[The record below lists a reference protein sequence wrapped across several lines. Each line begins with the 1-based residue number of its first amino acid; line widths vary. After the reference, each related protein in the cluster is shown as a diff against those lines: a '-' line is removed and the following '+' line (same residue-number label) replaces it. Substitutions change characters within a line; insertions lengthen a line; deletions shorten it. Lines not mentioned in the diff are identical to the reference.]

1 MSKQVICFSCG
12 TTNEFVDRL
21 SLKEECEKC
30 LGDLHSC
37 RNCRFYDPGSYN
49 ECKESSA
56 DVVRDKERANH
67 CDYFKVGE
75 GSFAVDKKNELLS
88 AAEALFKKD

>member
-1 MSKQVICFSCG
+1 MTHQVTCFSCG
-12 TTNEFVDRL
+12 TVHSFVDRL

-30 LGDLHSC
+30 LGDLHCC

-49 ECKESSA
+49 ECKESSS

-67 CDYFKVGE
+67 CDYFKVGA
-75 GSFAVDKKNELLS
+75 GTFMVDKKEELLS
-88 AAEALFKKD
+88 AAEALFKK